1 MLASTPAPRK
11 RILVLTS
18 RYPYPVIGGDRL
30 RIYQICKLLAAEHD
44 LTLLCLC
51 ESPAELDSPLPD
63 DGVFRAVHRHYLPRW
78 RSWLNCLAA
87 LPTRT
92 PLQVAYYRSEAF
104 KQQATALAG
113 EHDIVLAHLIRTGD
127 MVKDLP
133 VHKVLEMTDAI
144 SLNYERVIRQPSPR
158 ENDFRRL
165 VYRVE
170 QPRLQAY
177 ETAIVRKFDR
187 SFLVSGVDRNYLFGA
202 EDSQQHREENRVSVA
217 TNGVEANAFSDLSQ
231 SRGQDIA
238 FVGNITSLQNVDAAW
253 FAATEILP
261 LVNRALPGTKLRVIG
276 RIPKGQRARLE
287 KLPNVIVTGEVDSVA
302 EAARGCGVGI
312 CPVRLGAGIQNKVLE
327 YIALGLPTVTTS
339 VGYEGLTFVRDAE
352 ILVKDEPHDIASAVV
367 ALLTNREIAAKV
379 AATARRR
386 LAGDYDWSQCLKP
399 YRDHVLQLGDTGR
412 S

>member
-1 MLASTPAPRK
+1 MLSPTPAPRK

-78 RSWLNCLAA
+78 QSWLNCLAA

-104 KQQATALAG
+104 KQQAAALAG

-170 QPRLQAY
+170 QPRLRPY
-177 ETAIVRKFDR
+177 ETEIVRKFDR
-187 SFLVSGVDRNYLFGA
+187 SFLVSGVDRGYLFGPEA
-202 EDSQQHREENRVSVA
+202 ADTQRASVA
-217 TNGVEANAFSDLSQ
+217 TNGVDADAFADLSHD
-231 SRGQDIA
+231 RGPDIA
-238 FVGNITSLQNVDAAW
+238 FVGNMASLQNADAAW
-253 FAATEILP
+253 FAATEVLP
-261 LVNRALPGTKLRVIG
+261 LVNRALPGAKLRVIG
-276 RIPKGQRARLE
+276 RIPKAQRARLE
-287 KLPNVIVTGEVDSVA
+287 KLPNVVVTGEVDSVA

-327 YIALGLPTVTTS
+327 YMALGLPTVTTS

-352 ILVKDEPHDIASAVV
+352 ILVKDAPHDIASAVV
-367 ALLTNREIAAKV
+367 ALLTHPEIAAKI
-379 AATARRR
+379 AAAARRR
-386 LAGDYDWSQCLKP
+386 LTGDYDWSQCLKP
-399 YRDHVLQLGDTGR
+399 YRDHVQQV
-412 S
+412 